1 MKKKI
6 IFLTILALIFTTL
19 FTSCLSGDK
28 EVTKLTVVD
37 GTFKY
42 TYSVGETVDLSNIK
56 VQADYND
63 GSSKILSYGDLEISK
78 IDTSTVGTK
87 SVSITYSGVTL
98 TIDVKVENAVV
109 DEKPAVTLSSIAIDT
124 SSVATR
130 VIKGEAYSTS
140 GIKVIATYSDNTIKE
155 IPAADLTIGTIDTA
169 TAGKKTLTV
178 TYGEKTAELQVNVVE
193 VTALQM
199 VGAGANGIT
208 VMQGAT
214 IDTSALTAYA
224 TYSDGQVEAVANAA
238 LTFNVPATNEAGSV
252 ALKVTYRGFETSIP
266 VTVKAPAG
274 VIGIEVDYNSIKDYT
289 VVADGVALNMD
300 AIKENIVV
308 VAVYGYVNGGSTEIE
323 KKETITDKAALTITE
338 TNGDTRFITVSY
350 SGHSVNITVSET
362 AATVTDIKI
371 VEYTKG
377 VKIGKTYNNTGI
389 KINVTYSNGAT
400 EDVSFGSAGLTAS
413 TVDTATAGEKTLTV
427 SFGGFSDTAAVT
439 VYGVTSIVPVGT
451 IAPVVI
457 DAELVYANLQLL
469 VTYGDGE
476 SENVPVSAVTVGA
489 INTSEAGNKTF
500 TVTYYGV
507 EGTVNYTVIGVQSVS
522 INAGLNTNYKVG
534 DAFSYANISITITYT
549 DGSTKTFISAAEAE
563 AAGVAFNTGAINNA
577 VVGEYDFTVSYKNVT
592 SPAVKISFKAVEY
605 EIFGVS
611 EPKSLSILGTN
622 KKYYLNGSYGYLVGD
637 DNPFKYSLII
647 SAYDFNG
654 NKVSVNKY
662 TSKSQVYLLEGETI
676 LNSKET
682 LLEGDELAKY
692 VTIDEFN
699 NSFDFTEAAI
709 GKNFK
714 IATRPAYGITV
725 ENESEYAEYTRTHS
739 FTVVDA
745 YNVYDAVGLHAMTNS
760 DDFHND
766 GNKLEWAQ
774 NMLTNAGYELPGA
787 INGIVLHNDINIT
800 KKDLPAGLFAADGTL
815 EDYTSIYFRDMSKGD
830 FTIYGNYYTIYSY
843 DIPSIADTGDNN
855 SHAQLFRFASSVYDS
870 NFDYTENDL
879 RIENLYILDNDP
891 NDPLNTDSARSRLGF
906 IGIKIA
912 HCEAVLDNVVAE
924 RYYITLMGEFD
935 NTELN
940 INECKLYN
948 AWQNHIFL
956 WSKNDLTDND
966 KDSEPSANHVALQCN
981 ITKSKITICG
991 GPIIISQTSSPDE
1004 NRQKNSGA
1012 DVNIDAATEIS
1023 TYVTADSTWFNV
1035 MGATPYATQ
1044 IIALN
1049 PLMQNVGGSYVFNKA
1064 PDGSEGEF
1072 LNFVAVTLPGGET
1085 MADILGGKDVD
1096 GTVTVGDKLISNM
1109 DDDAA
1114 MLNAAKQAVVAVL
1127 MSQGLPEEAATG
1139 LLKDI
1144 PILHSSN
1151 GGFAC
1156 ILQNDSGYVF
1166 VELSAVMNAAAGTT
1180 VVPAFAPEQG
1190 GGYVTLYYMGMAI
1203 LLDNFNPIA

>member
-377 VKIGKTYNNTGI
+377 VKIC
-389 KINVTYSNGAT
+389 
-400 EDVSFGSAGLTAS
+400 
-413 TVDTATAGEKTLTV
+413 
-427 SFGGFSDTAAVT
+427 
-439 VYGVTSIVPVGT
+439 
-451 IAPVVI
+451 
-457 DAELVYANLQLL
+457 
-469 VTYGDGE
+469 
-476 SENVPVSAVTVGA
+476 
-489 INTSEAGNKTF
+489 
-500 TVTYYGV
+500 
-507 EGTVNYTVIGVQSVS
+507 
-522 INAGLNTNYKVG
+522 
-534 DAFSYANISITITYT
+534 
-549 DGSTKTFISAAEAE
+549 
-563 AAGVAFNTGAINNA
+563 
-577 VVGEYDFTVSYKNVT
+577 
-592 SPAVKISFKAVEY
+592 
-605 EIFGVS
+605 
-611 EPKSLSILGTN
+611 
-622 KKYYLNGSYGYLVGD
+622 GSY
-637 DNPFKYSLII
+637 I
-647 SAYDFNG
+647 
-654 NKVSVNKY
+654 
-662 TSKSQVYLLEGETI
+662 
-676 LNSKET
+676 
-682 LLEGDELAKY
+682 
-692 VTIDEFN
+692 
-699 NSFDFTEAAI
+699 
-709 GKNFK
+709 
-714 IATRPAYGITV
+714 
-725 ENESEYAEYTRTHS
+725 
-739 FTVVDA
+739 
-745 YNVYDAVGLHAMTNS
+745 
-760 DDFHND
+760 
-766 GNKLEWAQ
+766 
-774 NMLTNAGYELPGA
+774 
-787 INGIVLHNDINIT
+787 
-800 KKDLPAGLFAADGTL
+800 
-815 EDYTSIYFRDMSKGD
+815 
-830 FTIYGNYYTIYSY
+830 
-843 DIPSIADTGDNN
+843 
-855 SHAQLFRFASSVYDS
+855 
-870 NFDYTENDL
+870 
-879 RIENLYILDNDP
+879 
-891 NDPLNTDSARSRLGF
+891 
-906 IGIKIA
+906 
-912 HCEAVLDNVVAE
+912 
-924 RYYITLMGEFD
+924 
-935 NTELN
+935 
-940 INECKLYN
+940 
-948 AWQNHIFL
+948 
-956 WSKNDLTDND
+956 
-966 KDSEPSANHVALQCN
+966 
-981 ITKSKITICG
+981 
-991 GPIIISQTSSPDE
+991 
-1004 NRQKNSGA
+1004 
-1012 DVNIDAATEIS
+1012 
-1023 TYVTADSTWFNV
+1023 
-1035 MGATPYATQ
+1035 
-1044 IIALN
+1044 
-1049 PLMQNVGGSYVFNKA
+1049 
-1064 PDGSEGEF
+1064 
-1072 LNFVAVTLPGGET
+1072 
-1085 MADILGGKDVD
+1085 
-1096 GTVTVGDKLISNM
+1096 
-1109 DDDAA
+1109 
-1114 MLNAAKQAVVAVL
+1114 
-1127 MSQGLPEEAATG
+1127 
-1139 LLKDI
+1139 
-1144 PILHSSN
+1144 
-1151 GGFAC
+1151 
-1156 ILQNDSGYVF
+1156 
-1166 VELSAVMNAAAGTT
+1166 
-1180 VVPAFAPEQG
+1180 
-1190 GGYVTLYYMGMAI
+1190 
-1203 LLDNFNPIA
+1203 